1 MLGRHRTEIIAQ
13 ILEVVN
19 DGSSGGEGVTRT
31 RIMYKAFLSYA
42 QLKEY
47 LTILTHNGLLSYDID
62 TQTFK
67 VTERGHS
74 FLRAYGQLDQL
85 TNERQTK
92 YL

>member
-19 DGSSGGEGVTRT
+19 DGSSSSGGEGVTRT
-31 RIMYKAFLSYA
+31 KIMYKAFLSYA

-47 LTILTHNGLLSYDID
+47 LAILTHNGLLSFDVS

-67 VTERGHS
+67 TTEKGLR
-74 FLRAYGQLDQL
+74 FLKAYGQLDQL
-85 TNERQTK
+85 TNK
-92 YL
+92 